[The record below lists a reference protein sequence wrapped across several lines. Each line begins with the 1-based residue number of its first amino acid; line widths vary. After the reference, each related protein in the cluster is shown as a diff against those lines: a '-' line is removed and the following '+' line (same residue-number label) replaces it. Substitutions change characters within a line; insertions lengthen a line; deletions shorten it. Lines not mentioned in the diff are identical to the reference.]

1 MPAKVVQKQVPTEA
15 TAAPAAALPPGAP
28 KAMMGRKRDGSRD
41 AAILE
46 AALGIL
52 SEVGYN
58 EMTMEM
64 VAARAKAGKGTVYR
78 RWPSKAEMVLDAVTQ
93 MKRSLVDLDH
103 LPDTGSLRGDLLA
116 LFRPQSVEDT
126 GRKLRVMAGLASL
139 LSQNPALAEA
149 GQAAVV
155 APWVDANRILM
166 RRACERGEASKQADI
181 ETLAQVIPSVA
192 AYRALIQQRPFERAF
207 LVKMLD
213 GVLLPALGIV

>member
-1 MPAKVVQKQVPTEA
+1 MPPKVIQKDVPTRVDA
-15 TAAPAAALPPGAP
+15 ASAPAQPSGVP
-28 KAMMGRKRDGSRD
+28 KTLGRKRDGSRD

-46 AALGIL
+46 AALSIL
-52 SEVGYN
+52 SEVGYS

-139 LSQNPALAEA
+139 LSQNPSLAEA

-155 APWVDANRILM
+155 APWVDANRLLM
-166 RRACERGEASKQADI
+166 RRACERGEVSKKADI

-213 GVLLPALGIV
+213 GVLLAALGIV